1 MTLAGA
7 PISLRPELGPGERER
22 EVDVEEH
29 GPDHHALRIAS
40 ARKRYNKAVEYG
52 ILLLRLVVGL
62 AFMAHG
68 AQKLFGW
75 FGGGGPM
82 GTSAFFASLGF
93 RAPAAMAIVAG
104 LSELGG
110 GLLLAAGLLTPLAAL
125 VLSVVMLNAIAT
137 VQWKNG
143 FIGGW
148 ELDSTFMAVALAVTM
163 TGPGRLSLDHA
174 FGWAE
179 DITGTEWA
187 SLVLAAAIVISLITT
202 TIGRGRADL
211 DEIPG

>member
-1 MTLAGA
+1 M
-7 PISLRPELGPGERER
+7 
-22 EVDVEEH
+22 
-29 GPDHHALRIAS
+29 
-40 ARKRYNKAVEYG
+40 EYG
-52 ILLLRLVVGL
+52 ILLIRLIVGL
-62 AFMAHG
+62 AFAGHG

-75 FGGGGPM
+75 FGGGGPS
-82 GTSAFFASLGF
+82 GTTGFFASLGF
-93 RAPAAMAIVAG
+93 RAPAAMAIVVG

-137 VQWKNG
+137 VQWKKG
-143 FIGGW
+143 FLGGW
-148 ELDSTFMAVALAVTM
+148 ELDSTFMAVALAVTI

-174 FGWAE
+174 IGWAD

-187 SLVLAAAIVISLITT
+187 SLVFALALVISLITT
-202 TIGRGRADL
+202 TIGRARADL